1 MKTTLI
7 FIIALLMVPFAFAD
21 IPFEVAHLTHCVNAT
36 VVITGEKTIDP
47 GEYYIWGCTQTSLLN
62 KWVCSCSGDYN
73 VTLVVRDNTINK
85 YTAKIDY
92 WYTENITSS
101 GGGTKHS
108 HSSQKS
114 VLRVDLAS
122 TTSTTTTTTLPPTT
136 TTIPPTTTTTTTI
149 PPTTTTTTMKV
160 INTSKVQNQSAMNQ
174 TRPFVNR
181 TRPSAP
187 IKRINISNIKKPV
200 EPQSFFQKHKD
211 EPGFTTKMVLA
222 GVGVLIVL
230 GLMFFIPGD

>member
-7 FIIALLMVPFAFAD
+7 LIIALLLVPFAFAD
-21 IPFEVAHLTHCVNAT
+21 IPFDVAYIKDCVNAT
-36 VVITGEKTIDP
+36 VVVTGDKAIDT
-47 GEYYIWGCTQTSLLN
+47 GEYYIKGCTQTSLN
-62 KWVCSCSGDYN
+62 NWFCGCSGDYN
-73 VTLVVRDNTINK
+73 ITLVVKDNTVNK
-85 YTAKIDY
+85 YTTKITY

-114 VLRVDLAS
+114 VLRVNLAS

-136 TTIPPTTTTTTTI
+136 TTIPPTTTI
-149 PPTTTTTTMKV
+149 KVTTTTM
-160 INTSKVQNQSAMNQ
+160 IQNQSAVNQ
-174 TRPFVNR
+174 TRPLVNR
-181 TRPSAP
+181 TRPIPP
-187 IKRINISNIKKPV
+187 IKRINATNIKKPV
-200 EPQSFFQKHKD
+200 EPQSFFQKHKN

-222 GVGVLIVL
+222 GLGVLLVL